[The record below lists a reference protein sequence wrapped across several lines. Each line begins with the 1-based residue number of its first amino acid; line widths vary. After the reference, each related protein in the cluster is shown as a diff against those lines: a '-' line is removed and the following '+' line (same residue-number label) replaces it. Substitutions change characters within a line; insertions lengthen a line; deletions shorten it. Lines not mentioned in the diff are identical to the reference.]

1 MRSRVRRPPRL
12 SWAGT
17 CSIRNRS
24 VFGSARAR
32 SGASCRASSWSLWH
46 LPLFLTAGTFQAD
59 IPNAGFVLATV
70 STSVIIGW
78 LFNNSGGSV
87 VLPAIYHAL
96 PTAPSPTSA

>member
-1 MRSRVRRPPRL
+1 
-12 SWAGT
+12 
-17 CSIRNRS
+17 
-24 VFGSARAR
+24 
-32 SGASCRASSWSLWH
+32 
-46 LPLFLTAGTFQAD
+46 LFLTAGTFQAD